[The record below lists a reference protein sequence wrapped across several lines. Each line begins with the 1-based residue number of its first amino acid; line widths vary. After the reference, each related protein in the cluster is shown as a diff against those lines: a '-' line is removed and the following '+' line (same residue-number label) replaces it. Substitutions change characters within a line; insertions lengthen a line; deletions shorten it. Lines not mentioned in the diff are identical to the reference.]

1 MRLSYTLVFFQFL
14 FLGLLFW
21 PAGDSA
27 AFEGAWIL
35 SALLFHLALIL
46 LLWITM
52 HNRIGNYNIIPE
64 IKEGASL
71 IKTGP
76 YRFVRHPMYSAVIL
90 IAVAVFIYWY
100 HPYKIVLLLGLVL
113 TLFTKATKEEK
124 LWSEKMIGY
133 RKYKKTTGMFFPCLF
148 KK

>member
-21 PAGDSA
+21 PVDA
-27 AFEGAWIL
+27 ATFEGAWIL

-46 LLWITM
+46 LLWIMM

-100 HPYKIVLLLGLVL
+100 HPYKIALLLGLVL
-113 TLFTKATKEEK
+113 TLFTKAAKEEK

-133 RKYKKTTGMFFPCLF
+133 RKYKKITGMFFPFLF